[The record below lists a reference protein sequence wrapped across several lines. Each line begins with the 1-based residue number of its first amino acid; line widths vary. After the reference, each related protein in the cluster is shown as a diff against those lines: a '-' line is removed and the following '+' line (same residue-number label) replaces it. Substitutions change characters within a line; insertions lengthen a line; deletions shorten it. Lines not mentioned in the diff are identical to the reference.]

1 MKLNKK
7 QLKQFDTYVEEL
19 GRELKYTVLWES
31 SDKYLR
37 QQCEFKYD
45 SFLIN
50 YIERYMNIEYD
61 SIKNDMK
68 LKSRFDKILFSVLK
82 DMREELKVE
91 HEKRIKEERKRE
103 NFYSQYRLQERIK
116 VNPEDLTN
124 DNEKNNM
131 SNEVIQ
137 EKEQG
142 GENAKE

>member
-19 GRELKYTVLWES
+19 GKELKHTILWES

-50 YIERYMNIEYD
+50 YIERYMGIEYD

-68 LKSRFDKILFSVLK
+68 LKSRFDKTLFSVLK

-91 HEKRIKEERKRE
+91 KAERIKEEKRRAKEESDKGKTKRKR
-103 NFYSQYRLQERIK
+103 K
-116 VNPEDLTN
+116 
-124 DNEKNNM
+124 
-131 SNEVIQ
+131 
-137 EKEQG
+137 
-142 GENAKE
+142 

>member
-19 GRELKYTVLWES
+19 GRELKHTILWES

-50 YIERYMNIEYD
+50 YIERYMGIEYD

-91 HEKRIKEERKRE
+91 HEKRIKEERKR
-103 NFYSQYRLQERIK
+103 
-116 VNPEDLTN
+116 
-124 DNEKNNM
+124 
-131 SNEVIQ
+131 
-137 EKEQG
+137 
-142 GENAKE
+142 AKEEYDKGKTKRKRK

>member
-7 QLKQFDTYVEEL
+7 QLKQFDSYVEQL
-19 GRELKYTVLWES
+19 GKELKHTILWES

-68 LKSRFDKILFSVLK
+68 LKSRFDKILFPVLK

-91 HEKRIKEERKRE
+91 HEKRIKEERKR
-103 NFYSQYRLQERIK
+103 
-116 VNPEDLTN
+116 
-124 DNEKNNM
+124 
-131 SNEVIQ
+131 
-137 EKEQG
+137 
-142 GENAKE
+142 AKEEYDKGKTKRKRK

>member
-19 GRELKYTVLWES
+19 GRELKHTILWES

-50 YIERYMNIEYD
+50 YIERYMGIEYD

-68 LKSRFDKILFSVLK
+68 LKSRFDKILFPVLK

-91 HEKRIKEERKRE
+91 KAERIKEEKRRAKEESDKGKTKRKR
-103 NFYSQYRLQERIK
+103 K
-116 VNPEDLTN
+116 
-124 DNEKNNM
+124 
-131 SNEVIQ
+131 
-137 EKEQG
+137 
-142 GENAKE
+142 

>member
-19 GRELKYTVLWES
+19 GRELKHTILWES

-50 YIERYMNIEYD
+50 YIERYMGIKYD

-68 LKSRFDKILFSVLK
+68 LKSRFDKTLFSVLK

-91 HEKRIKEERKRE
+91 HEKRIKRERDEAKEKEMKKGHKR
-103 NFYSQYRLQERIK
+103 K
-116 VNPEDLTN
+116 
-124 DNEKNNM
+124 KNN
-131 SNEVIQ
+131 
-137 EKEQG
+137 
-142 GENAKE
+142 